1 MVKDVLKSK
10 ILKSKVA
17 KYVLKLKVTHK
28 VFDFLRMLHWKK
40 RTVYER
46 QSNMYRQNYLRD
58 FSVIKNRESLF
69 KSSNINLDKK
79 QKKIVSELA
88 LKGLFVGN
96 LKDYYRNHKAL
107 IDYMV
112 GMSKNTENKGLDE
125 LRLEHHQEQPGGPTI
140 NYNNNKPYWANLYH
154 SVVGVSDPIKEFMTD
169 PNIFLMA
176 AKYLGEIPQIMMC
189 DFLYTPA
196 TNITK
201 LTDSMLW
208 HIDASHRNDF
218 RIFINPFDIGLDNGP
233 TMAFP
238 NKYTKEW
245 YDKSHRV
252 SDEQMK
258 SSGVDFNEIT
268 HIVGKSGTMGIVDTC
283 TNFHCGSRSTK
294 PRYLALLTF
303 FPHVSFKDMK
313 EPFVDKSYEKE
324 NKVILDWFKNN
335 SLSD

>member
-1 MVKDVLKSK
+1 
-10 ILKSKVA
+10 
-17 KYVLKLKVTHK
+17 
-28 VFDFLRMLHWKK
+28 
-40 RTVYER
+40 
-46 QSNMYRQNYLRD
+46 
-58 FSVIKNRESLF
+58 
-69 KSSNINLDKK
+69 
-79 QKKIVSELA
+79 
-88 LKGLFVGN
+88 
-96 LKDYYRNHKAL
+96 
-107 IDYMV
+107 
-112 GMSKNTENKGLDE
+112 
-125 LRLEHHQEQPGGPTI
+125 
-140 NYNNNKPYWANLYH
+140 
-154 SVVGVSDPIKEFMTD
+154 
-169 PNIFLMA
+169 MA

-208 HIDASHRNDF
+208 HIDASHHNDF